1 MSKAIGIIETN
12 SIASGIEAADG
23 MVKKA
28 PVKLYV
34 ARTICP
40 GKYMILIGGD
50 VEDVKSSLAQGQELA
65 KEYLVDLILISSV
78 HHEVFPALEA
88 VTDLGGMSERNS
100 LGVIE
105 TFTVASCIVAADA
118 AVKSGGIKLLEI
130 RTAVGMGGKSFVTML
145 GDVSAVEAAVDSGIK
160 KAQEDGLL
168 VKYVVIPS
176 IARDVLRTFV

>member
-1 MSKAIGIIETN
+1 MSKAIGILEIN

-40 GKYMILIGGD
+40 GKYMILVGGD
-50 VEDVKSSLAQGQELA
+50 VEDVKSSLSQGKELV
-65 KEYLVDLILISSV
+65 KEYLIDMILISNV
-78 HHEVFPALEA
+78 HNEVFPALEA
-88 VTDLGGMSERNS
+88 ITDLGDREEGNS

-105 TFTVASCIVAADA
+105 TFTVASCIEAADA
-118 AVKSGGIKLLEI
+118 AIKSGGIKLLEI
-130 RTAVGMGGKSFVTML
+130 RSAVGLGGKSFVIML

-160 KAQEDGLL
+160 KAKEEGLL

-176 IARDVLRTFV
+176 IAPEVLRTLV